1 MLLSLQVKRPVA
13 LASVWLLVVIVEWGP
28 RAVAG
33 SRIASE
39 VDQRETVAVERGDRP
54 SRVAVRHY
62 DVREDAK
69 TGRLKRVL
77 VRGVNSSR
85 MATGHVAPKNEVVQG
100 SKGRP
105 SAKTSEG
112 QVSVDEL
119 VRKAGRRY
127 GVDPKLIHAVIR
139 QESNYNPFAISRKG
153 ARGLMQLIPETA
165 DRFGVSDIFDPAE
178 NVAGGVKYL
187 RHLLD
192 RYDGDPRLTLA
203 AYNAGEAAV
212 ERAQGIPPYP
222 ETEDYVSRVQP
233 ILCGQ
238 WSFRFERTGRGRCER
253 GDPPTDR
260 SLRRTRRP
268 DPFRDGIEV

>member
-1 MLLSLQVKRPVA
+1 MILFLQVRRPLA
-13 LASVWLLVVIVEWGP
+13 LASVWLLLVITEWGP

-33 SRIASE
+33 GRAASE
-39 VDQRETVAVERGDRP
+39 VDQRETVTAVERL
-54 SRVAVRHY
+54 SRAVVRHY
-62 DVREDAK
+62 DVREDQK

-77 VRGVNSSR
+77 VRRVNSSR
-85 MATGHVAPKNEVVQG
+85 MAAGHVAPKNEVVQG

-119 VRKAGRRY
+119 VQQAGRRY

-139 QESNYNPFAISRKG
+139 QESNYNPFAVSRKG

-192 RYDGDPRLTLA
+192 LYDGDRQLTLA

-222 ETEDYVSRVQP
+222 ETEDYVSRVSRFYAASGRSASSERAEDDASNAIRP
-233 ILCGQ
+233 RIVVYVETNGLI
-238 WSFRFERTGRGRCER
+238 RFETE
-253 GDPPTDR
+253 
-260 SLRRTRRP
+260 SK
-268 DPFRDGIEV
+268 

>member
-1 MLLSLQVKRPVA
+1 MILFLLVKRLAA
-13 LASVWLLVVIVEWGP
+13 LASVWFLLAINQWGP

-33 SRIASE
+33 GRAASE
-39 VDQRETVAVERGDRP
+39 VEQRETVTAVDRP
-54 SRVAVRHY
+54 SRAAVRHY

-77 VRGVNSSR
+77 VRSVNSSR
-85 MATGHVAPKNEVVQG
+85 MVAGHVGPKNEVVQG
-100 SKGRP
+100 SKVWP
-105 SAKTSEG
+105 SAETSEG

-119 VRKAGRRY
+119 VRQAGRQY
-127 GVDPKLIHAVIR
+127 DVDPKLIHAVIR
-139 QESNYNPFAISRKG
+139 QESNYNPFAVSRKG

-165 DRFGVSDIFDPAE
+165 DRFGVRDIFDPAE

-192 RYDGDPRLTLA
+192 RYDGDPQLTLA

-222 ETEDYVSRVQP
+222 ETEDYVSRVSRFYAVSGRSASSEQAEDDASNAIRP
-233 ILCGQ
+233 RIVVYVDPSGLI
-238 WSFRFERTGRGRCER
+238 RFETE
-253 GDPPTDR
+253 
-260 SLRRTRRP
+260 SK
-268 DPFRDGIEV
+268 

>member
-1 MLLSLQVKRPVA
+1 MILFLQVRRPLA
-13 LASVWLLVVIVEWGP
+13 LASVWLLLVITEWGP

-33 SRIASE
+33 GRAASE
-39 VDQRETVAVERGDRP
+39 VDQRETVTAVDRL
-54 SRVAVRHY
+54 SRAVVRHY
-62 DVREDAK
+62 DVREDRK

-77 VRGVNSSR
+77 VRRVNSSR
-85 MATGHVAPKNEVVQG
+85 MAAGHVAPKNEVVQG
-100 SKGRP
+100 SKGRL

-119 VRKAGRRY
+119 VQQAGRRY

-139 QESNYNPFAISRKG
+139 QESNYNPFAVSRKG

-192 RYDGDPRLTLA
+192 LYDGDRQLTLA

-222 ETEDYVSRVQP
+222 ETEDYVSRVSRFYAASGRSASSERAEDDASNAIRP
-233 ILCGQ
+233 RIVVYIETNGLI
-238 WSFRFERTGRGRCER
+238 RFETE
-253 GDPPTDR
+253 
-260 SLRRTRRP
+260 SK
-268 DPFRDGIEV
+268 